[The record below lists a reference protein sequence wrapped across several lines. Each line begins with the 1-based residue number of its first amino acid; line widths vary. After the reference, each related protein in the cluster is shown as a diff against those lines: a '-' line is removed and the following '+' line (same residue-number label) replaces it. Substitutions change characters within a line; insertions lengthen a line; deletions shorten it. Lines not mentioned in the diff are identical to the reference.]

1 MRQGILGIHHITA
14 MSGVAQRNLDFY
26 VGLLGLRMV
35 KKTVNFDAPDV
46 YHFYY
51 GDTIGN
57 PGTIFT
63 FFPFGEG
70 PRGSIGA
77 GQATVTSFSI
87 RRASV
92 EFWLKR
98 LKDHGVSVSG
108 PEKHTNETQVIFFR
122 DPDGIALELVAH
134 DGAEQRPGWR
144 DGSVPREHAIRG
156 IYSVTIKVK
165 NHALTSDF
173 LTDVMGFRLLEQ
185 SGERHR
191 YEVGEGGPGTMI
203 DVVSQEDAKYG
214 RNSVGTIHHIAWRVA
229 NEEEL
234 VRWQTKL
241 INAGMRVTEVKDRS
255 YFKSVYFREPGGVLF
270 ELATDPPGFAID
282 ESVEKLGTDLKLPE
296 WFEANRSTLEAQ
308 LPQIHLPVIG
318 RE

>member
-1 MRQGILGIHHITA
+1 MSQEILGIHHITA
-14 MSGVAQRNLDFY
+14 ISGVAQKNVDFY
-26 VGLLGLRMV
+26 VGVLGLRMV

-51 GDTIGN
+51 GDTVGN

-70 PRGSIGA
+70 PRGTIGA

-87 RRASV
+87 RRESV
-92 EFWLKR
+92 DFWIKR

-108 PEKHTNETQVIFFR
+108 PEERSNQRQVISFR

-134 DGAEQRPGWR
+134 EGADQRPGWQ
-144 DGSVPREHAIRG
+144 DGPVPNEHAIRG
-156 IYSVTIKVK
+156 FYSVTIKVR
-165 NHALTSDF
+165 NHALTSAL

-185 SGERHR
+185 SGHRYR
-191 YEVGEGGPGTMI
+191 YEVGEGGPGTII
-203 DVVSQEDAKYG
+203 DVISQEDAQYG
-214 RNSVGTIHHIAWRVA
+214 RQSIGTIHHIAWRVA

-234 VRWQTKL
+234 VHWQMKL
-241 INAGMRVTEVKDRS
+241 MNAGMHVTEVKDRN

-282 ESVEKLGTDLKLPE
+282 ESVEDLGTDLKLPE
-296 WFEANRSTLEAQ
+296 WLEPNRSTLESQ
-308 LPQIHLPVIG
+308 LPLIYLPKIA
-318 RE
+318 R